1 MTDELPRVLVLVP
14 TYNESATIERAVT
27 AVLDAVPDAH
37 VLVID
42 DNSPDGTGDLA
53 DDLATGLPN
62 VHVLHRT
69 RKEGLGAAYLSGFAW
84 GLARDYDI
92 LIEMDADGSHPATAL
107 PDLIAA
113 LDHADLAIGSR
124 WVPGGQVRNWPWS
137 REWLSRGGNT
147 YTRWALGIDVRDA
160 TAGFRAFR
168 RGTLRAIDLGSVQ
181 SQGYCFQID
190 LTRRVLDAGLRVV
203 EVPITFVERDLGQS
217 KMSRAIVGE
226 ALWRVTVWGA
236 QRQWQRAS
244 HATARIRS

>member
-1 MTDELPRVLVLVP
+1 VSDETPRVLVLVP
-14 TYNESATIERAVT
+14 TYNESATVERAVF
-27 AVLDAVPDAH
+27 AVLEAVPDAH

-42 DNSPDGTGDLA
+42 DNSPDGTGAIADELA
-53 DDLATGLPN
+53 ARLPH
-62 VHVLHRT
+62 VHVLHRS

-84 GLARDYDI
+84 GLARDFDI
-92 LIEMDADGSHPATAL
+92 LIEMDADGSHPAAAL

-113 LDHADLAIGSR
+113 LDHSDLAIGSR
-124 WVPGGQVRNWPWS
+124 WVPGGQVRNWPRS

-168 RGTLRAIDLGSVQ
+168 RSTLQAIDLGSVQ

-203 EVPITFVERDLGQS
+203 EVPITFVERDIGES
-217 KMSRAIVGE
+217 KMSRTIVAE
-226 ALWRVTVWGA
+226 ALWRVTVWGT

-244 HATARIRS
+244 AAGARIRR